1 MVLCYK
7 YYTLHAL
14 ADHEAVLIFEII
26 MKLLYPRGHANSSE
40 IFMKRYIG
48 LQYTCISMPT
58 IYSVYNV
65 ILSYCFQTCDVNLN
79 QEVEK
84 ISHNSPYIVI
94 AGKPGN
100 ENAQYFVCG
109 EKMVLI
115 ESKSFLD
122 CVIDLFCC
130 FFVFDMVYPESLTGI
145 FLFIQKSLFRVIDDQ
160 VSPSCLAKLTKNLS
174 AV

>member
-1 MVLCYK
+1 
-7 YYTLHAL
+7 
-14 ADHEAVLIFEII
+14 
-26 MKLLYPRGHANSSE
+26 
-40 IFMKRYIG
+40 
-48 LQYTCISMPT
+48 MPT

-65 ILSYCFQTCDVNLN
+65 ILSYCFQTCDVNLY
-79 QEVEK
+79 QEVDK
-84 ISHNSPYIVI
+84 ISHNSLYIVI
-94 AGKPGN
+94 TGKPGN
-100 ENAQYFVCG
+100 ENGQYFVCR

-122 CVIDLFCC
+122 CVIDLFCY
-130 FFVFDMVYPESLTGI
+130 FVFDMVYPESLTGI

>member
-1 MVLCYK
+1 ML
-7 YYTLHAL
+7 
-14 ADHEAVLIFEII
+14 
-26 MKLLYPRGHANSSE
+26 
-40 IFMKRYIG
+40 
-48 LQYTCISMPT
+48 T

-65 ILSYCFQTCDVNLN
+65 ILSYCFQTCDVNLK

-84 ISHNSPYIVI
+84 ISHNSPYIVTT
-94 AGKPGN
+94 GKPGN

-145 FLFIQKSLFRVIDDQ
+145 FFLFRSLYLGSLTTRCHHHASQNSPKIFQLFDQ
-160 VSPSCLAKLTKNLS
+160 YHILRLTFF
-174 AV
+174 

>member
-1 MVLCYK
+1 
-7 YYTLHAL
+7 
-14 ADHEAVLIFEII
+14 
-26 MKLLYPRGHANSSE
+26 
-40 IFMKRYIG
+40 
-48 LQYTCISMPT
+48 MPT

-94 AGKPGN
+94 TGKPGN

-122 CVIDLFCC
+122 CVIDLFYCL
-130 FFVFDMVYPESLTGI
+130 FFFLFLIWFTQKALLEFCLFRSLCLGSLTTRCHRHALQNSPKI
-145 FLFIQKSLFRVIDDQ
+145 FQLFDQYHILRITFLWSL
-160 VSPSCLAKLTKNLS
+160 
-174 AV
+174 

>member
-1 MVLCYK
+1 
-7 YYTLHAL
+7 
-14 ADHEAVLIFEII
+14 
-26 MKLLYPRGHANSSE
+26 
-40 IFMKRYIG
+40 
-48 LQYTCISMPT
+48 MPT
-58 IYSVYNV
+58 IYSVYNI

-94 AGKPGN
+94 TGKPGN

-130 FFVFDMVYPESLTGI
+130 YFVFDMVYPESLTGI

>member
-1 MVLCYK
+1 
-7 YYTLHAL
+7 
-14 ADHEAVLIFEII
+14 
-26 MKLLYPRGHANSSE
+26 
-40 IFMKRYIG
+40 
-48 LQYTCISMPT
+48 MPT

-79 QEVEK
+79 QIEK
-84 ISHNSPYIVI
+84 ISLNSPYIVI
-94 AGKPGN
+94 TGKPGN

-130 FFVFDMVYPESLTGI
+130 FFVLIWFTQKASLDFFCLFRSLCLGSLTTRCHRHALQTSPKI
-145 FLFIQKSLFRVIDDQ
+145 FQLFDQ
-160 VSPSCLAKLTKNLS
+160 YHILRLTYFNMLLYCNTSTYHMLLLS
-174 AV
+174 YSF